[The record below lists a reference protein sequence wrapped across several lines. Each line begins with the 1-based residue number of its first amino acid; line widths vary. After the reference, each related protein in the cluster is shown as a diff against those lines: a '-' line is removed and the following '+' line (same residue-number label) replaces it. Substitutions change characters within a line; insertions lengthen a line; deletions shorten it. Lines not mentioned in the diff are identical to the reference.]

1 MSELEGNCLVCQSGG
16 PTAVI
21 NASLA
26 GVIEEAL
33 NHECIEEIY
42 GGLNG
47 VVGVL
52 NEDLVDLAAESQQA
66 IRLLKSSPGSALGT
80 CRYVFKKEEDLE
92 RALEVFKAHNIRY
105 FFYIGD
111 SESMAMLDK
120 LDALAKEQGY
130 EMRVIGIPKTINNDI
145 SATDHTPG
153 YGSMIKHVATTVREM
168 AADNESIGEGDY
180 VSILEVQGRNSGWI
194 AAGSTLAKRRD
205 QPHDP
210 PHIILLPEIAF
221 DPEKFVA
228 DVQKVLAREKYCL
241 IVVGEGLV
249 DLNGNYVSAKASS
262 TDAFGHV
269 QLGGAG
275 EFLRGIVETRIGV
288 SARSCKLGVAGRAA
302 THNASQAD
310 SDEAYLAGS
319 AAVVQAV
326 ENGKSG
332 KMITLQRAEADSY
345 KCETGWVDLAD
356 VPATSKQL
364 PAEWINDDGVSM
376 NFPFVKYATPL
387 IQGEVNLQWEN
398 GLPVFVNLKATRI
411 DKVLPAYEI

>member
-52 NEDLVDLAAESQQA
+52 NEDIVDLAAESQQA
-66 IRLLKSSPGSALGT
+66 IRLLKSTPGSALGT
-80 CRYVFKKEEDLE
+80 CRYTFKKEEDLD
-92 RALEVFKAHNIRY
+92 RALEVFKAHDIRY

-111 SESMAMLDK
+111 AESMAMIDK
-120 LDALAKEQGY
+120 LDALAKERDY
-130 EMRVIGIPKTINNDI
+130 ELRVIGIPKTINNDI
-145 SATDHTPG
+145 SSTDHCPG

-168 AADNESIGEGDY
+168 ACDNESIGKGDY
-180 VSILEVQGRNSGWI
+180 VSILEVQGRNTGWI
-194 AAGSTLAKRRD
+194 AAGSALAKRRD
-205 QPHDP
+205 HPHDP
-210 PHIILLPEIAF
+210 PHIILFPEVVF
-221 DPEKFVA
+221 DPDKFIA
-228 DVQKVLAREKYCL
+228 EVQKVLAREKYCL
-241 IVVGEGLV
+241 VVTGEGLV

-275 EFLRGIVETRIGV
+275 EFLRGVIETRLGV
-288 SARSCKLGVAGRAA
+288 SARSCKLGVAGRSAA
-302 THNASQAD
+302 HNASQTD
-310 SDEAYLAGS
+310 CDEAYLAGA
-319 AAVVQAV
+319 AAVKQAV

-332 KMITLQRAEADSY
+332 KMITLQRAEADTY
-345 KCETGWVDLAD
+345 KCETGWVDLSD
-356 VPATSKQL
+356 VPASSKPL
-364 PAEWINDDGVSM
+364 PADWINDDSVSM
-376 NFPFVKYATPL
+376 NFPFIKYATPL
-387 IQGEVNLQWEN
+387 IQGEVTLQWDG
-398 GLPVFVNLKATRI
+398 GLPVFASLRGTRV
-411 DKVLPAYEI
+411 DKVLAAYEV